1 LGNVDQPVLPRLL
14 SLGLLTERDIV
25 DAGVVTS
32 NMSSSNPV
40 AAVSVGGEPRY
51 VTKLGRSDAERWEQ
65 GDPAAE
71 RVLLGRLA
79 GVRAPWLPKVISSDA
94 DLLVLGFVGQGQSV
108 QGQMEAG
115 HEPRRLAT
123 RALGSV
129 LRQVAATPAVGI
141 SRARVPWIFRLADRP
156 WPGFVV
162 EHPPALDLA
171 STVVTSVVAEV
182 LGSRGDAWRSTHLM
196 HGDLRWANC
205 LVDGAGG
212 VVLVDWEY
220 AGLGDPAWDLACAL
234 AEYLAWGPLGPE
246 TCPDPLGDPAGLAV
260 RAVETVLGEWAWILD
275 AYVGAAPHAARVT
288 LDLARQH
295 LGARLLQI
303 ALQWTYWSPTDA
315 ARARFVAAAACA
327 LLVSPPVLPTESLP

>member
-1 LGNVDQPVLPRLL
+1 MGLL
-14 SLGLLTERDIV
+14 SERDIV

-40 AAVSVGGEPRY
+40 AAVSVGGEPRF

-71 RVLLGRLA
+71 RLLLRRFA
-79 GVRAPWLPKVISSDA
+79 DARPSWLPEVMVSDD
-94 DLLVLGFVGQGQSV
+94 DLLVLGFVGQGESL

-115 HEPRRLAT
+115 REPRRLAA
-123 RALGSV
+123 RALGAV
-129 LRQVAATPAVGI
+129 LRQVADSPSAGLGT
-141 SRARVPWIFRLADRP
+141 ARLPWILRLADRP
-156 WPGFVV
+156 WPGFVQ
-162 EHPPALDLA
+162 EHPPAMELA
-171 STVVTSVVAEV
+171 SAVVTSVVAEV
-182 LGSRGDAWRSTHLM
+182 LGSMRDAWRSTHLV

-220 AGLGDPAWDLACAL
+220 AGLGDPAWDLGCAL
-234 AEYLAWGPLGPE
+234 AEHLAWGPLGPE

-260 RAVETVLGEWAWILD
+260 RAVEDVVGEWAWILD
-275 AYVGAAPHAARVT
+275 AYTADSPHAVGVT
-288 LDLARQH
+288 LDLARTH

-315 ARARFVAAAACA
+315 ARARFVAAVACA
-327 LLVSPPVLPTESLP
+327 LLVSPPVLPTGSAS